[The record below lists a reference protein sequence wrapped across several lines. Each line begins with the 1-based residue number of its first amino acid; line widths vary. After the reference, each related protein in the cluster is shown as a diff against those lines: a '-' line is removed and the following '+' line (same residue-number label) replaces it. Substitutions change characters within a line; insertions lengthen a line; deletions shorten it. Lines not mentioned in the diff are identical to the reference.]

1 MHGTLTANFRAASSS
16 VAYTHLFTPQM
27 TRAVRNKPLCES
39 MDSGRSLQL
48 TAIMVSVCIVDN
60 GLGSNCIYTIL
71 SSPQEGQLSP
81 WRIFAHRLSKID
93 KLFVAGRYNYYK
105 MIKNSFRRII

>member
-71 SSPQEGQLSP
+71 SSPQEGANGGNSRHGVSLHTDCQ
-81 WRIFAHRLSKID
+81 
-93 KLFVAGRYNYYK
+93 KLINYLLQGG
-105 MIKNSFRRII
+105 IIIIR